1 MVNKEDVRK
10 ELRFAKA
17 LALFEGIC
25 FFVAGICAMMAG
37 NVLGYISGVLVIIL
51 AGSSLA
57 GVFFGGDDYFFN
69 MGAAMALDE
78 TMEEFNERTEGE
90 QK

>member
-37 NVLGYISGVLVIIL
+37 NILGYISGVLMIIL
-51 AGSSLA
+51 ACSSLA
-57 GVFFGGDDYFFN
+57 GVFFGGDDYFLN
-69 MGAAMALDE
+69 MGASMAFDE
-78 TMEEFNERTEGE
+78 TMEEFCERTEGE